1 MLNLTPRYTSTR
13 IDELPT
19 ALQPLAAQSLTLAR
33 LYAGR
38 GITEPDELETGLS
51 GLLPAEMLHG
61 VTEAVRLLDI
71 AIDDGQRILIVGD
84 FDCDGATSTALMMR
98 ALTKMGA
105 VVDFL
110 VPDRFKY
117 GYGLTPEIV
126 ELGIETYHPDMIV
139 TVDNGISSHE
149 GVARAQ
155 ADGIAVIITDH
166 HLTTKQTPPAEAVVN
181 PNQLGCDFA
190 SKALVGV
197 GVAFYVL
204 GRLAKLR
211 REAGKSTVQVSQY
224 LDLVALGTI
233 ADVGVLDKNNRILV
247 HHGLNAI
254 RQGRCCLGILAL
266 LEQAGRDPKQLH
278 AQDFGFV
285 LGPRINAAGR
295 MDNMRIGIECLLT
308 EDWSTAQRLAQE
320 LEVLNRTRRQVE
332 GEMRAQAD
340 SIVQDLAADAEM
352 GSDTDLDES
361 SDIITQIKPKKP
373 AVNEGNSNTTEPSMV
388 KKRSIVLYQDDWHQ
402 GVIGIVAGRLKESHY
417 LPSIVFAPADVERI
431 GDDDAIKG
439 SARSIAGVHVR
450 DAIEQVAERY
460 PELISHFGGHAMAAG
475 LTIKRRNF
483 DEFVTAF
490 DEVMAEM
497 DDEVFAEQK
506 FTDGALQASDFSL
519 WFVEHLADASVWG
532 HGFAPPIFDGVFEVL
547 SFKVLKDKHL
557 KLSLRYPDVQY
568 PIEAIYFNFDSDVW
582 DYRAEQVHLLFQLD
596 INEWN
601 GKQSLQLMVKDLA
614 LVEKTQANQTL
625 EGGAT

>member
-1 MLNLTPRYTSTR
+1 MLNLTPRFTGTR
-13 IDELPT
+13 IDELPI
-19 ALQPLAAQSLTLAR
+19 ALQALAAQSFTLAR

-38 GITEPDELETGLS
+38 GIMQPEELETQLS
-51 GLLPAEMLHG
+51 GLLPAEDLHG
-61 VTEAVRLLDI
+61 VTQAVRLLDA
-71 AIDDGQRILIVGD
+71 AIDEGKRILIVGD

-98 ALTKMGA
+98 ALTQMGA
-105 VVDFL
+105 QVDFL

-126 ELGIETYHPDMIV
+126 ELGIETYQPDLIV

-155 ADGIAVIITDH
+155 ADGITVIITDH
-166 HLTTKQTPPAEAVVN
+166 HLTTKATPPAEAVVN
-181 PNQLGCDFA
+181 PNQLDCSFD

-211 REAGKSTVQVSQY
+211 REAGKPAVQVSQY

-254 RQGRCCLGILAL
+254 RQGRCCIGILAL

-308 EDWSTAQRLAQE
+308 DDWGTAQRLAHE
-320 LEVLNRTRRQVE
+320 LERLNRSRRQVE

-340 SIVQDLAADAEM
+340 QIIKDLENDSAADNTLETDLE
-352 GSDTDLDES
+352 GSDDT
-361 SDIITQIKPKKP
+361 IIASTVKTKPTEGAGP
-373 AVNEGNSNTTEPSMV
+373 ATAT
-388 KKRSIVLYQDDWHQ
+388 KRSLVLYQDDWHQ
-402 GVIGIVAGRLKESHY
+402 GVIGIVASRLKESHY
-417 LPSIVFAPADVERI
+417 RPSIVFAPADTERT

-439 SARSIAGVHVR
+439 SARSIAGVHIR
-450 DAIEQVAERY
+450 DAIEQVAEQN
-460 PELISHFGGHAMAAG
+460 PELITHFGGHAMAAG

-483 DEFVTAF
+483 DEFVAAF
-490 DEVMAEM
+490 DEVLAEL
-497 DDEVFAEQK
+497 DQEVFAEQK
-506 FTDGALQASDFSL
+506 FTDGELQASDFSL
-519 WFVEHLADASVWG
+519 WFADELANASIWG
-532 HGFAPPIFDGVFEVL
+532 HGFAAPIFDGIFEVL
-547 SFKVLKDKHL
+547 SFKILKDKHL
-557 KLSLRYPDVQY
+557 KLSLRYPGVQY
-568 PIEAIYFNFDSDVW
+568 PIDAIYFNFDTDVW
-582 DYRAEQVHLLFQLD
+582 DYRAEKVHILFELD
-596 INEWN
+596 VNEWN
-601 GKQSLQLMVKDLA
+601 GKRSLQLMVKDLA
-614 LVEKTQANQTL
+614 LVN
-625 EGGAT
+625 

>member
-13 IDELPT
+13 IDELP
-19 ALQPLAAQSLTLAR
+19 ALLQPLAAQSMTLAR

-38 GITEPDELETGLS
+38 GIVQPDELETQLA
-51 GLLPAEMLHG
+51 GLLPAEQLKG
-61 VTEAVRLLDI
+61 IIEAVRLLDV
-71 AIDDGQRILIVGD
+71 AIDEGQRILIVGD

-98 ALTKMGA
+98 ALTAMNAK
-105 VVDFL
+105 VDFL

-126 ELGIETYHPDMIV
+126 ELGIETYQPQMIV

-155 ADGIAVIITDH
+155 ADGITVIITDH
-166 HLTTKQTPPAEAVVN
+166 HLTTKETPPAEAVVN
-181 PNQLGCDFA
+181 PNQLDCNFA

-254 RQGRCCLGILAL
+254 RQGRGSLGILAL
-266 LEQAGRDPKQLH
+266 LEQAGRDPKKLQ

-295 MDNMRIGIECLLT
+295 MDNMRIGIECLLAD
-308 EDWSTAQRLAQE
+308 DWVTAQRLAQE
-320 LEVLNRTRRQVE
+320 LEQLNRTRRQVE

-340 SIVQDLAADAEM
+340 SIVQALAAADTSIEAEAEADADAEE
-352 GSDTDLDES
+352 SDDVIVQHKLE
-361 SDIITQIKPKKP
+361 KKTT
-373 AVNEGNSNTTEPSMV
+373 NT
-388 KKRSIVLYQDDWHQ
+388 RSIVLYQDDWHQ

-417 LPSIVFAPADVERI
+417 LPSIVFAPADTERT

-439 SARSIAGVHVR
+439 SARSIAGVHIR
-450 DAIEQVAERY
+450 DAIEQVAESY
-460 PELISHFGGHAMAAG
+460 PDLISHFGGHAMAAG
-475 LTIKRRNF
+475 LTLKRGNF
-483 DEFVTAF
+483 DAFVTAF
-490 DEVMAEM
+490 NAVLAQM

-519 WFVEHLADASVWG
+519 WFAEHLAESSIWG
-532 HGFAPPIFDGVFEVL
+532 HGFARPIFDGVFEVL
-547 SFKVLKDKHL
+547 NFKVLKDKHL

-568 PIEAIYFNFDSDVW
+568 PIEAIQFNFDSSVW
-582 DYRAEQVHLLFQLD
+582 DYRAEKVQILFELD

-601 GKQSLQLMVKDLA
+601 GKQSLQLMIKDLA
-614 LVEKTQANQTL
+614 LVKEIVEAR
-625 EGGAT
+625 